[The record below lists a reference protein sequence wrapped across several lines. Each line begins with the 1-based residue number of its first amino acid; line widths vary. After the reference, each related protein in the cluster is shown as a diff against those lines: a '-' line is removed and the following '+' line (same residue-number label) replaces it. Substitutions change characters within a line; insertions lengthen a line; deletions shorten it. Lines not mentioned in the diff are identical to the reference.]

1 VNEQDKAI
9 IDQMMVVVSAGMAVK
24 AKELTTNTVTGKY
37 VATVATMVVV
47 FEHEDGHLKGIVAS
61 GVGLDPEIPKASM
74 GHLMIERGFSLV
86 TDEEGGCET
95 LSIDADTGAIKSRG
109 VANA

>member
-1 VNEQDKAI
+1 VDAQDKAV

-24 AKELTTNTVTGKY
+24 AKELTTNTVSSKY
-37 VATVATMVVV
+37 VATVVSMVVV

-74 GHLMIERGFSLV
+74 GHLMIERGYALV
-86 TDEEGGCET
+86 IDGDEGCET
-95 LSIDADTGAIKSRG
+95 LNIDPDTGAIKSRE
-109 VANA
+109 AHDA